1 MRNVF
6 IVTQEQADLA
16 RRAEALLVGLPEASG
31 ILFASA
37 KIREAASPSQWGM
50 DVVVGCARNLE
61 VAAVEALVWAVLEK
75 DPPLEAIRHLVT
87 VQAYRGV
94 ARSS

>member
-16 RRAEALLVGLPEASG
+16 RRAESLLVGLPEASG

-37 KIREAASPSQWGM
+37 KIREAASMPRWGM
-50 DVVVGCARNLE
+50 DVVVGCSRNLE
-61 VAAVEALVWAVLEK
+61 VAAVEALVWASLEK
-75 DPPLEAIRHLVT
+75 DPPLKEVLHLVT